1 MIVALAR
8 DIGNA
13 PPERP
18 LGVDTDSER
27 CYTIHKVRQGR
38 REPKEALERKRHW
51 LGGLLLG
58 ASLALVLARGV
69 ALAQDVRPSN
79 GWDEGTMPA
88 IPEEDAVYFNG
99 PTWAIS

>member
-1 MIVALAR
+1 
-8 DIGNA
+8 
-13 PPERP
+13 
-18 LGVDTDSER
+18 
-27 CYTIHKVRQGR
+27 
-38 REPKEALERKRHW
+38 
-51 LGGLLLG
+51 LLG